1 MSESAA
7 DFAARISARYATA
20 VPHVGAMGIEILAAD
35 AGGVLARLP
44 LQPEFLGDPERG
56 IVHTGVVTTLIDS
69 IAGLAV
75 LVANGAPEAV
85 ATLDLRV
92 DYLRPTVL
100 GAPLHCRA
108 ECYRRTASI
117 AFLRISVWQHDEAE
131 PVATSLAT
139 FMRGSSSR
147 GGIS

>member
-1 MSESAA
+1 MTESAA
-7 DFAARISARYATA
+7 DFTARISARYATL
-20 VPHVGAMGIEILAAD
+20 VPHVGALGIEILTAD

-44 LQPEFLGDPERG
+44 LRPDFIGDPDRN

-69 IAGLAV
+69 IAGVTV

-100 GAPLHCRA
+100 GTPLHCRA
-108 ECYRRTASI
+108 ECYRRTAQI
-117 AFLRISVWQHDEAE
+117 AFIRISVWQDDEAA
-131 PVATSLAT
+131 PVANSLAT

-147 GGIS
+147 GGLS